1 MSNEY
6 QLALEQLRELLDK
19 LTEFVEKNKNNPNE
33 VEIRKIIRE
42 KAEII
47 RWLARGLEDGSSYR

>member
-6 QLALEQLRELLDK
+6 QIALEQLRELLDK

-42 KAEII
+42 KADII
-47 RWLARGLEDGSSYR
+47 RWLARGLEDGSNYR